1 MYRLCVNQ
9 LPDSKRIAEELHSD
23 ILFSLHPETRPS
35 RLPCLQGPFD
45 NAPCQIPDFYP
56 ALLCHMLVFTAFSLI
71 LQNIAVL
78 STVKIN
84 RFTDTKLKTGK
95 VAVQNR
101 SVVRTK
107 WRFVFLLL

>member
-1 MYRLCVNQ
+1 
-9 LPDSKRIAEELHSD
+9 
-23 ILFSLHPETRPS
+23 
-35 RLPCLQGPFD
+35 
-45 NAPCQIPDFYP
+45 
-56 ALLCHMLVFTAFSLI
+56 MLVFPAFSLI

-78 STVKIN
+78 SIVKIN